1 MADGVRIETGQVA
14 EVASKLAADADEGF
28 ASAVARSATLHAHGV
43 VFGAAVPGGTML
55 AAKERYARALAYTD
69 ANLRAYRRMAALLA
83 AQADQVVR
91 DLGAADRISAQSQ
104 QRLADLLGQS

>member
-14 EVASKLAADADEGF
+14 DVAAGLAADADEGF
-28 ASAVARSATLHAHGV
+28 ASAEARAAALHAHGV

-69 ANLRAYRRMAALLA
+69 ANLRAYRRMAAVLA

-91 DLGAADRISAQSQ
+91 ELGAADRISEQSQ
-104 QRLADLLGQS
+104 RRLADLVGLS